1 MFCWMVSLET
11 TVGSAVQRQAEFLD
25 GAGVVGGAEAVADPC
40 GVGVTVGQVGMRVS
54 MSFMNVGFE
63 GAKRATDAIL
73 AGSFD
78 ALAVGDADALAPAAA
93 DSGCRGGRLGGV
105 VRLSGWSRLHPG
117 R

>member
-1 MFCWMVSLET
+1 
-11 TVGSAVQRQAEFLD
+11 
-25 GAGVVGGAEAVADPC
+25 
-40 GVGVTVGQVGMRVS
+40 

-93 DSGCRGGRLGGV
+93 DSDAEAGDLGVCGAAVWLEPIAPREVRILPATMTSSRTAARATAQVPRLP
-105 VRLSGWSRLHPG
+105 SSSSSSSS
-117 R
+117 